1 MNKLIRFFISFYF
14 IFYFLFLPE
23 NSFSENKEFHIP
35 LRRNEEVLLGF
46 YDYEKYIVL
55 SRINNI
61 LSLKKIYSDRRIT
74 ELNHN
79 FSEGEI
85 IYVNFFEAY
94 NINKFVYLIKNN
106 DQYFLKIFDE
116 NFNLIYE
123 NRILDSNLKLINIF
137 LWKEQAKL
145 LFFVNDNNYLKIF
158 SFDLNNNLTN
168 SINTNIIIDE
178 NDLRVK
184 SSQHYLFLGI
194 KKNRDSSLFVFD
206 RFLNLLDQSFWENLR
221 LNDYDFIG
229 NTLYLCGYDNN
240 NYIKIKSYNFINR
253 RITEY
258 DVGEIKFQN
267 LLKCDYLS
275 GDVNDLFYLYDQ
287 NKNLNLRSLFSPLN
301 LIAENIHSH
310 RDKIIEPY
318 HKNEEFFDGFINYI
332 ISNSSRLNILKFNI
346 YNENFSVRNYN
357 NSDFLSSDNNVVFL
371 KNNLLNRLI
380 IFNDN

>member
-1 MNKLIRFFISFYF
+1 MIKTIRLFFYF
-14 IFYFLFLPE
+14 IIIFLL
-23 NSFSENKEFHIP
+23 FSIKEIYSQDREIHIP

-74 ELNHN
+74 VLNHN
-79 FSEGEI
+79 LSEGEI
-85 IYVNFFEAY
+85 IYVNFFEGY
-94 NINKFVYLIKNN
+94 NINKFVYVIKNN
-106 DQYFLKIFDE
+106 DQYFLKIFDD
-116 NFNLIYE
+116 NFNLIYK

-137 LWKEQAKL
+137 LWKQQSKL
-145 LFFVNDNNYLKIF
+145 LLFVNDNNYLKIF
-158 SFDLNNNLTN
+158 SFDLNNYLTN
-168 SINTNIIIDE
+168 SINTNIIIYE
-178 NDLRVK
+178 NDLIAK

-206 RFLNLLDQSFWENLR
+206 RSLNLIDQSFWENLR

-229 NTLYLCGYDNN
+229 NNLYLCGYDND

-310 RDKIIEPY
+310 RNKIIESY

-332 ISNSSRLNILKFNI
+332 ISNQLRLYIIRFNI
-346 YNENFSVRNYN
+346 YNNNFSIKNFNRSNFVGFD
-357 NSDFLSSDNNVVFL
+357 NSVFFI

-380 IFNDN
+380 ILDFN

>member
-1 MNKLIRFFISFYF
+1 MIKTIRLFFYF
-14 IFYFLFLPE
+14 IIIFLL
-23 NSFSENKEFHIP
+23 FSIKEIYSQYREIHIP
-35 LRRNEEVLLGF
+35 LRRNEEILLGF

-55 SRINNI
+55 SRINNV

-85 IYVNFFEAY
+85 TYVNFFEDY
-94 NINKFVYLIKNN
+94 NINKFVYVINNN

-137 LWKEQAKL
+137 LWKEQYKL

-168 SINTNIIIDE
+168 SINTNIIIDK

-184 SSQHYLFLGI
+184 SSQHYLFLNI
-194 KKNRDSSLFVFD
+194 KKDNGSSLLVFD
-206 RFLNLLDQSFWENLR
+206 RSLNLIDQSFWENLR

-240 NYIKIKSYNFINR
+240 YYIKIKSYNFINR

-287 NKNLNLRSLFSPLN
+287 NNNINLRSLFSPFN

-310 RDKIIEPY
+310 RNKIIESY

-332 ISNSSRLNILKFNI
+332 ISKPLGLYIISFNI
-346 YNENFSVRNYN
+346 YNNNFSIKNFNRSNFVG
-357 NSDFLSSDNNVVFL
+357 FDNGIFFI

-380 IFNDN
+380 ILDFN